1 MSDKYRLLI
10 YESGVGKG
18 GARRS
23 LLTWIDLL
31 QEIPE
36 IKPVIYCGMEG
47 WFTQEL
53 SKKNIPYSILPEPEG
68 LTSIRHVILKQ
79 PSKITLLGLQAIP
92 GLMQAW
98 GHLLSVRVDGI
109 ILTHPRDLIMLFP
122 LVITNQ
128 KHTAVIPQSTDW
140 SDIPLTKTTCQLSS
154 RVWAISKTV
163 ADSIINLGIKP
174 SKTEVLPFIFVED
187 NNPKRREK
195 LEILQELELPQ
206 DAKLLGVIGSI
217 RQHKGQLEAIEI
229 FAKIQKEIEK
239 AYLLVVGAPFFLASE
254 EQEYYQKLQDRVT
267 ELNLQDSVKFLGWRE
282 DTYDIMAALDIFL
295 MPSHHS
301 EGVPRVILESLEA
314 ATPIIATDIPPIR
327 EIIQPHQVGYLAAL
341 DNLNIWAE
349 FAISI
354 LKDADKQSKLSHQA
368 RLAWKENYSAEVA
381 KPILKKVF
389 LQNLAS

>member
-1 MSDKYRLLI
+1 MSEKYRLLI

-23 LLTWIDLL
+23 LLTWIDIL

-36 IKPVIYCGMEG
+36 IKTVIYCGMEG
-47 WFTQEL
+47 WFTEQL
-53 SKKNIPYSILPEPEG
+53 NQRNIPYSILPEPEG
-68 LTSIRHVILKQ
+68 LRSIRHVILKQ

-92 GLMQAW
+92 GLLQAW
-98 GHLLSVRVDGI
+98 AHLLSVRVDGI

-122 LVITNQ
+122 LVLKHK

-140 SDIPLTKTTCQLSS
+140 GEIPLTKTTCQLSS

-163 ADSIINLGIKP
+163 ADSIIRLGIDS
-174 SKTEVLPFIFVED
+174 SKVEVLPFIFVED
-187 NNPKRREK
+187 NNPKRLEK
-195 LEILQELELPQ
+195 SEILAELELPQ

-229 FAKIQKEIEK
+229 FAKIEKEIEK
-239 AYLLVVGAPFFLASE
+239 AYLLIVGAPFFLASE
-254 EQEYYQKLQDRVT
+254 EKEYYQKLQDRVKQLKL
-267 ELNLQDSVKFLGWRE
+267 EDSVKFLGWRE
-282 DTYDIMAALDIFL
+282 DTYNIMGALDLFL

-314 ATPIIATDIPPIR
+314 ATPIIASDILPIR
-327 EIIQPHQVGYLAAL
+327 EILQPHQVGYLATL
-341 DNLNIWAE
+341 DNLDSWAE
-349 FAISI
+349 FGISI
-354 LKDADKQSKLSHQA
+354 LKDTEKQSALSHQA
-368 RLAWKENYSAEVA
+368 RVAWKENFSAEVA
-381 KPILKKVF
+381 KEILKKAF